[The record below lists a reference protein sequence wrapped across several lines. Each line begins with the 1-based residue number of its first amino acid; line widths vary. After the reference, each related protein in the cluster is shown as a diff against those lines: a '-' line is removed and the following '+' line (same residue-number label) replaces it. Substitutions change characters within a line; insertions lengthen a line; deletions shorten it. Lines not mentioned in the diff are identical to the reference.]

1 MTKYDKGKATL
12 KDGSHNYMDVS
23 GIGSIMVQEKEGLPL
38 KIKVLI
44 SKSLGEEELVIGL
57 SDLKDMH
64 ILHKDFSRTLPEF
77 RIETKYSKPSQ
88 YNTMR
93 GDQWFEQ
100 EQQREARGGRER
112 ARGVLL
118 YVEERYEQVDE
129 KITGF
134 DSYPEEIKVILDK
147 YINVFD
153 TKLRK
158 SMNVEPVQLN
168 VKEGSKPYACFSCR
182 PTPVHY
188 RETGAKLVQDLLDK
202 QII

>member
-38 KIKVLI
+38 KITVLI

-188 RETGAKLVQDLLDK
+188 RETGAKLVQDLLHQ